1 MEGSFYTIC
10 LYSRDVPRETA
21 HGGGK
26 SARGALARGAPGR
39 TTLCSPPGRERTRA
53 RDAHAHTP
61 SQITSCKLSR
71 DTLEV
76 GCSPQVAPTPN
87 GSFVQLA
94 KLRSHRE
101 LRGAEL
107 YESPLPAC
115 CITTF
120 EIRPRLHH
128 PTGRNIPWFAGVRF
142 PCCIESPSVSSHT
155 KTAMAPE
162 HAPRHT
168 ETPASGSD
176 KGSLPRQMGSPGTH
190 ETPPPNTHTHA
201 HTHTHT
207 DRHTHTH
214 TLTHTHRHVVSV
226 DGHLDQNT
234 CDYSSNC
241 PFQVCCAALQE
252 HAAPGTRSLTMLL
265 FIQYLYL
272 ACNCCDEHPDR
283 FSDWR
288 VSR

>member
-1 MEGSFYTIC
+1 MAVVVTV
-10 LYSRDVPRETA
+10 L
-21 HGGGK
+21 
-26 SARGALARGAPGR
+26 
-39 TTLCSPPGRERTRA
+39 
-53 RDAHAHTP
+53 
-61 SQITSCKLSR
+61 SCKLSR
-71 DTLEV
+71 DNLEI

-115 CITTF
+115 CITTL
-120 EIRPRLHH
+120 EIRRRLHH
-128 PTGRNIPWFAGVRF
+128 PTGLYIPWFAGVRF
-142 PCCIESPSVSSHT
+142 PYCIESPLQATPKRQWLLNMPYDTLTHRLPAPTRDRSH
-155 KTAMAPE
+155 A
-162 HAPRHT
+162 RWVR
-168 ETPASGSD
+168 PAHM
-176 KGSLPRQMGSPGTH
+176 KHPT
-190 ETPPPNTHTHA
+190 

-207 DRHTHTH
+207 R
-214 TLTHTHRHVVSV
+214 RHVVSV

-241 PFQVCCAALQE
+241 PFQVWCAALQE

-283 FSDWR
+283 FSD
-288 VSR
+288 